1 MEFTILLLLIGGVFL
16 TLGILEHKNV
26 YSKKTYAEGTVV
38 HYVSAQG
45 STLALTAVNHLV
57 GAMNP
62 VVRVETLAHGTM
74 QLKLYEQVMPDLIR
88 EMPELQVGG
97 KVSVMFFGD
106 QPKVCHLVGHPLAQ
120 TALRFSMKLVIGAV
134 CLGVAVILIAAMF
147 LL

>member
-1 MEFTILLLLIGGVFL
+1 MEFIILLLLIGGVFL

-45 STLALTAVNHLV
+45 GTLTVSAVNHVV
-57 GAMNP
+57 GMVNP
-62 VVRVETLAHGTM
+62 VVRVETLEHGTM
-74 QLKLYEQVMPDLIR
+74 ELRLYEQVMPDLIR
-88 EMPELQVGG
+88 DMPELQVGG
-97 KVSVMFFGD
+97 KVAVMFFGD

-120 TALRFSMKLVIGAV
+120 TALRFSMKLVIGSV
-134 CLGVAVILIAAMF
+134 CLGVAAICIAAMF

>member
-1 MEFTILLLLIGGVFL
+1 MGFIILLLLIGGVFL
-16 TLGILEHKNV
+16 ALGILEHKNV

-45 STLALTAVNHLV
+45 ATLGLTAVKHLV

-62 VVRVETLAHGTM
+62 VVKVETLEQGTM
-74 QLKLYEQVMPDLIR
+74 ELKLYEQVTPDVLR
-88 EMPELQVGG
+88 QMPEMQVGG
-97 KVSVMFFGD
+97 KISVMFFGD

-120 TALRFSMKLVIGAV
+120 SVLRFSMKLVVGAV
-134 CLGVAVILIAAMF
+134 CLGLAVICIAAMF